1 MAPTPPQKDR
11 THMTAHTAARLILAS
26 GLTIAALALGGCDW
40 VKGAT
45 SGDTEMKNVEIQPGT
60 ASDEMITLD
69 SANGDGTA
77 IDPSTATGPV
87 VNHPAEPGDGGEGP
101 SSGGGSSSSSSSS
114 TSSSATPG
122 FSSGSGSSAN
132 SDGGTASSGSNSGG
146 SNSGGDTVIRPPSGG
161 AESTTPPREPTK
173 ARPPEPAKK

>member
-1 MAPTPPQKDR
+1 
-11 THMTAHTAARLILAS
+11 MTAHTAARLIMAS

-101 SSGGGSSSSSSSS
+101 SSGSGSSSSSSSS

-122 FSSGSGSSAN
+122 FSGGSGSSAN
-132 SDGGTASSGSNSGG
+132 SEGGTASSG